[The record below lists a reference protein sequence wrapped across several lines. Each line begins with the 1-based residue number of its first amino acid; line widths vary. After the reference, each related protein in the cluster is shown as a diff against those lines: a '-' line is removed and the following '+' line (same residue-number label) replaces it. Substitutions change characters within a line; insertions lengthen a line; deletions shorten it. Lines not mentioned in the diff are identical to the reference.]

1 MTEQPDPERAQTPRR
16 FRTLRFNPLRD
27 VLPWVAVAAG
37 VVLTVR
43 AIAAIAAIGSDGD
56 AGFALA
62 GPVLVVLGVAV
73 FFINR
78 WQAKRGS

>member
-1 MTEQPDPERAQTPRR
+1 MTEQPDPDRAPTPRR

-27 VLPWVAVAAG
+27 VLPWVAVTAG
-37 VVLTVR
+37 VVLTIR
-43 AIAAIAAIGSDGD
+43 AIAAIGSDGD

-78 WQAKRGS
+78 WQGRRDS

>member
-1 MTEQPDPERAQTPRR
+1 MTEQPNPERAQTPRR

-37 VVLTVR
+37 VVLTIR
-43 AIAAIAAIGSDGD
+43 AIAAIGSDGD

-62 GPVLVVLGVAV
+62 GPVLVVLGIAV